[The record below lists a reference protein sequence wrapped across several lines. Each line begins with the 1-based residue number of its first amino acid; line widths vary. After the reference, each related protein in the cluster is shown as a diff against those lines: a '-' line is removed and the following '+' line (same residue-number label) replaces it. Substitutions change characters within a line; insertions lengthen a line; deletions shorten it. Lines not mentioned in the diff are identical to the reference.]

1 MKTIQHTHHWPKT
14 AFFALIL
21 LLFGQNTFAQQETV
35 IEEVFHDVVTEESVP
50 AQFVIPK
57 HWKTGKPQCG
67 RRDADKRY
75 GYVLNDS
82 ILIPFEYEELEIYYS
97 DFMLAKRGGIWGA
110 INKKGEAV
118 LPFDFKD
125 LRHSQ
130 RGTLVAMKS
139 GAPQRRYGLISP
151 QNEVLVPLEFRNVI
165 HVNDSVLIFS
175 REGKQLVVNVL
186 SQNAAPVRDS
196 FEYEWFQRL
205 GNDDAYFFSAQP
217 KGGKM
222 GIVDLEGRVLLPFER
237 DKIIWAK
244 GNFIDFEAGKSF
256 HGLVNFQNQVR
267 VPAVYRAINP
277 TENPNLF
284 RATDERWKVG
294 MIDSTG
300 RVLIPIR
307 YDYCWVLG
315 APELVR
321 CKTHQGHYALWNTAG
336 QQLTEEIYE
345 EISANAAAPAVV
357 FAQLPGTKEWRILD
371 RTGKVICREL
381 LDEYYLFQSG
391 FKGEIGGKAAIFDL
405 SGKQLTDFVYTYTRR
420 FDSLEDA
427 QRKAQKAGLPEGVVL
442 ICTAQNP
449 AGVFVYIDNT
459 GREFPTR
466 R

>member
-1 MKTIQHTHHWPKT
+1 MQHTQYWPKT
-14 AFFALIL
+14 AIFVLIS
-21 LLFGQNTFAQQETV
+21 LLFGQNAFAQQETV
-35 IEEVFHDVVTEESVP
+35 IEEVFHDVATEESVP

-57 HWKTGKPQCG
+57 HWKTGKPRCG
-67 RRDADKRY
+67 RTDDKLY

-82 ILIPFEYEELEIYYS
+82 ILIPFEYQELDIKYS
-97 DFMLAKRGGIWGA
+97 DFMLAKRGGVWGA
-110 INKKGEAV
+110 LNKKGEAA

-125 LRHSQ
+125 LRHSK
-130 RGTLVAMKS
+130 RGTLLAVKS
-139 GAPQRRYGLISP
+139 GTTSFLYGLISP
-151 QNEVLVPLEFRNVI
+151 QNEVLVPFEFRNI
-165 HVNDSVLIFS
+165 IPVNDSVLIFI
-175 REGKQLVVNVL
+175 REFKQLVVNVL
-186 SQNAAPVRDS
+186 SQEEVHVRDS
-196 FEYEWFQRL
+196 FEYEKFAWL
-205 GNDDAYFFSAQP
+205 GNDDAYFFSAQA
-217 KGGKM
+217 KGGKT
-222 GIVDLEGRVLLPFER
+222 GLVDLENRVLLPFEY

-307 YDYCWVLG
+307 YDHCWVLG
-315 APELVR
+315 APELVK
-321 CKTHQGHYALWNTAG
+321 CKVHQGRYALWNTAG

-381 LDEYYLFQSG
+381 LDEYYLFHSG

-449 AGVFVYIDNT
+449 AGAFVYIDNT
-459 GREFPTR
+459 GKEFPVR